1 MAELYSDG
9 TPGESPTP
17 VPDPSNLD
25 GGELLSTLTKDLER
39 LKQQKSRAGV
49 EGRTLLNVSFV
60 EGEHD
65 VDYRNKTLFTES
77 HEPNK
82 LYLKF
87 NLLGRRM
94 AKLLGRLTS
103 MDPPFKAQPDKKDPA
118 AFNEADAVDGLIR
131 ATDQKLDQH
140 SRMWE
145 ILYWMTTAGVAFEH
159 VPWVPN
165 ATIEPMPQFDPTS
178 GELMW
183 KNMLTGEVVPESV
196 KDQSPQPPET
206 FQISEDVELVG
217 DVGSEIFGPLNVFV
231 DQGVRSIAD
240 LAPDQRIHIAR
251 IRTMGWIKENFNVE
265 VEADKNF
272 EIITSKF
279 LPGAETGAGYAIK
292 DMVPLVQGTA
302 SDEDPPMAVVVESYA
317 PPCKTNPSGRY
328 TCWVPG
334 KQILHDD
341 VCPYGEIPIV
351 DYHWKPV
358 TTSFWTKDYVSDLI
372 APQRFLNKRLSQL
385 GEQSNASLYSQILL
399 GGALKASDINAD
411 RPGAI
416 EGAIADNGAPL
427 VQRLGPPEIPAW
439 YMNSLDSV
447 IRLFNDI
454 AGGTDLTE
462 DTKFPG
468 QLRGPMAVP
477 MLQEIIDTEWGP
489 LFNHLGQRLALV
501 KQMRLNR
508 IKQFYPPVRTM
519 HYTSRDQK
527 DEILQFHTDKVLR
540 SGTNFNIT
548 IERGALLPELR
559 ALREARVRERLAS
572 PLAVMYMDERT
583 GKLDKSKIAED
594 LQFGD
599 TGREGRE
606 AQYRR
611 LGQEIVDMLWDGKQV
626 PPVQPFYDHT
636 AMMDELES
644 AMATTE
650 YLRTS
655 PATQQL
661 FINRW
666 QQHEQFLQAEA
677 QAQQQAL
684 NGQAI
689 QSAVAQATQQAA
701 ATAAADAVHAAM
713 SQVGAQQQLQAQ
725 GTTQQMVQ
733 AASGQAGNRPTQP
746 PARPTPQ
753 APQAPNPV
761 PFNRPP
767 GQ

>member
-1 MAELYSDG
+1 MANYSELAQQVGSRPAPGDG
-9 TPGESPTP
+9 DETGLGNALLGGE
-17 VPDPSNLD
+17 
-25 GGELLSTLTKDLER
+25 ELLSALSQDLER
-39 LKQQKSRAGV
+39 LKNQKARAGV
-49 EGRTLLNVSFV
+49 EGRTLLNISFM

-65 VDYRNKTLFTES
+65 VSYSNSTLYNEP
-77 HEPNK
+77 HETNK

-87 NLLGRRM
+87 NLLGRRVS
-94 AKLLGRLTS
+94 KLLGRLTS
-103 MDPPFKAQPDKKDPA
+103 MDPPFKAQPDRKDPQA
-118 AFNEADAVDGLIR
+118 LNEAESVDALIR

-145 ILYWMTTAGVAFEH
+145 ILYWVVGAGTAFEH

-165 ATIEPMPQFDPTS
+165 ATVEPMPQFDEST
-178 GELMW
+178 GELLW
-183 KNMLTGEVVPESV
+183 KNLLSGEVVPESV
-196 KDQSPQPPET
+196 KDSSPQPPET
-206 FQISEDVELVG
+206 FQIYEDVELVG
-217 DVGSEIFGPLNVFV
+217 DIGSEIFGPLNVFI

-240 LAPDQRIHIAR
+240 LAPDQRVHIAR
-251 IRTMGWIKENFNVE
+251 IRTMGWIKDNFDVE
-265 VEADKNF
+265 VEPAKNF
-272 EIITSKF
+272 EIISSRFTPSNEAVGG
-279 LPGAETGAGYAIK
+279 LALR

-302 SDEDPPMAVVVESYA
+302 SADDPPMAVVVESYA
-317 PPCKTNPSGRY
+317 PPSKDNPSGRY
-328 TCWVPG
+328 TCWIPG
-334 KQILHDD
+334 QKILHDD

-351 DYHWKPV
+351 DYHWRPV
-358 TTSFWTKDYVSDLI
+358 TTSFWTKDYVTDLI
-372 APQRFLNKRLSQL
+372 APQRFLNKRVSQL

-399 GGALKASDINAD
+399 GGALKAKDVNAD
-411 RPGAI
+411 RPGVI
-416 EGAIADNGAPL
+416 EGAISDNGYPM
-427 VQRLGPPEIPAW
+427 VQRLAPPEIPQW
-439 YMNSLDSV
+439 YMQSLDSV

-489 LFNHLGQRLALV
+489 FFNHLGQRLALV

-508 IKQFYPPVRTM
+508 VKQFYPPVRTM

-548 IERGALLPELR
+548 IERGALMPELR
-559 ALREARVRERLAS
+559 SLREARVRERLAS
-572 PLAVMYMDERT
+572 PLAIMYMDERT
-583 GKLDKSKIAED
+583 GRLDKSKIAQD

-611 LGQEIVDMLWDGKQV
+611 LGQEIVELLWQGKTV

-650 YLRTS
+650 YLRCS
-655 PATQQL
+655 PQIQQL
-661 FINRW
+661 FIAQW
-666 QQHEQFLQAEA
+666 QQHEQFLQQQA

-684 NGQAI
+684 QGQQI
-689 QSAVAQATQQAA
+689 QSAVAMATQQAA
-701 ATAAADAVHAAM
+701 ATAAADAVHQAM
-713 SQVGAQQQLQAQ
+713 SQVGAQNQLQQNGTTDQLVHAAQ
-725 GTTQQMVQ
+725 GGAAPQPRQQPQ
-733 AASGQAGNRPTQP
+733 RP
-746 PARPTPQ
+746 PAPAGMGGPQ
-753 APQAPNPV
+753 Q
-761 PFNRPP
+761 
-767 GQ
+767 